1 MLKTDTH
8 LHSFFSSD
16 SETPMESM
24 VLSGIQKGFST
35 LCFTEHYD
43 PDFPCT
49 PDGMDF
55 QLDFD
60 AYEDT
65 FLLLKDKYADQIE
78 LLHGIE
84 LGVQKHVGPAL
95 EEFYASKGSH
105 YDFIINSC
113 HLVDG
118 MDPYEP
124 AFFAQRSSEDALR
137 AYFEHILVNLNVFPH
152 FQTAGHLDYICR
164 YIHRYFPGKLHFL
177 YRDYADILDEILRL
191 LIAEGKA
198 LEVNSAGLK
207 AGLAWPNP
215 HMEILKR
222 YRQLGGELIT
232 IGSDAH
238 RPEDLGYAF
247 DRLPDILSAAGFQY
261 YALYRGQKPSM
272 IALK

>member
-16 SETPMESM
+16 SETPMENM
-24 VLSGIQKGFST
+24 ILGAIQKGFST

-43 PDFPCT
+43 PDFPPT

-60 AYEDT
+60 GYYNT
-65 FLLLKDKYADQIE
+65 FLRLKEKYAKQIE

-84 LGVQKHVGPAL
+84 IGVQNHVGPAL
-95 EEFYASKGSH
+95 EEFYASKGSR

-118 MDPYEP
+118 VDPYDP
-124 AFFAQRSSEDALR
+124 AFFDHRSCEDALQS
-137 AYFEHILVNLNVFPH
+137 YFEHILVNLKVFPH

-164 YIHRYFPGKLHFL
+164 YIHRYFPEKLTFL
-177 YRDYADILDEILRL
+177 YRDYQDVLDEILRL
-191 LIAEGKA
+191 LIQEEKA

-215 HMEILKR
+215 HLDILKR

-247 DRLPDILSAAGFQY
+247 DQIPEILSAAGFHY
-261 YALYRGQKPSM
+261 YALYRKQKPSF